1 MSFKNEKWD
10 ELERLKEKFLTLDK
24 QQIVPSRNREKRNW
38 KNLTF
43 RPTNHSRLDDIQIP
57 RWRI

>member
-24 QQIVPSRNREKRNW
+24 QQIVPSRNREKIRILE
-38 KNLTF
+38 KILQLE
-43 RPTNHSRLDDIQIP
+43 PIDVPEQIVL
-57 RWRI
+57 